1 MDAPAVSAVGALLD
15 ERQKAGPGL
24 IHGFQTGAETFD
36 AGKFHAKQKG
46 NRMNDERIEK
56 ILYIGTNAGENPEK
70 AAMPFVMANA
80 ALAMDIQA
88 VVVLQG
94 NGVYLAQKG
103 YAEKMTKPGGFPPVA
118 KLLSEFLE
126 LGGRLLVCVP
136 CIKERNIDENTD
148 LVAGAS
154 TTAAGALNVEATE
167 AKAVFV
173 Y

>member
-1 MDAPAVSAVGALLD
+1 MSD
-15 ERQKAGPGL
+15 E
-24 IHGFQTGAETFD
+24 QT
-36 AGKFHAKQKG
+36 
-46 NRMNDERIEK
+46 EK
-56 ILYIGTNAGENPEK
+56 ILYFGTHACENPEK

-80 ALAMDIQA
+80 ALAMDMEA

-118 KLLSEFLE
+118 KLRNEFLE
-126 LGGRLLVCVP
+126 LGGRLMVCVP
-136 CIKERNIDENTD
+136 CIKERNIDETTD
-148 LVAGAS
+148 LVEGAK

-167 AKAVFV
+167 SKAVFV